1 MTVIPTWQTLLRRLV
16 AHESLTT
23 AETQWAMHTIMSG
36 EASQAQLA
44 AFVVALRAKGENAQE
59 VRGFVQAM
67 LDHAIKVP
75 FSGTTLDI
83 VGTGGDS
90 SQSVNVSTMSSIV
103 CAAAG
108 ARVVKH
114 GNRAAT
120 SKCGSADVLEELG
133 IAIDVEPQEVPK
145 ILDEVGIAFCFAPT
159 FHSSMRHAAAARKEI
174 GIPTVFNILGPLANP
189 ARPSAQLIG
198 CADTRLA
205 PVMAQVLADFGVK
218 ALVVRGDDG
227 LDEVTTTGRTRI
239 WDVRSGD
246 VEETEID
253 AADYGI
259 KRATVADLRGGD
271 AAYNADIVRRLLSN
285 EDSAVVTP
293 IRDAVVIN
301 SALALIA
308 YDAALGAQ
316 GDIHELIPQALIRAE
331 RAISDGSALKILQA
345 WTAVST
351 R

>member
-1 MTVIPTWQTLLRRLV
+1 MTPTPTWQTLLRRLV

-36 EASQAQLA
+36 DATSAQLA
-44 AFVVALRAKGENAQE
+44 AFVVALRAKGENAEE

-67 LDHAIKVP
+67 LDHAVKVP
-75 FSGTTLDI
+75 FSGITVDV

-133 IAIDVEPQEVPK
+133 VAIDVAPEEVPK

-205 PVMAQVLADFGVK
+205 PVMAQVLAGFGVK
-218 ALVVRGDDG
+218 AFVVRGDDG

-239 WDVRSGD
+239 WDVRNGEI
-246 VEETEID
+246 EETEID

-271 AAYNADIVRRLLSN
+271 ATYNASIVRRLFSN
-285 EDSAVVTP
+285 EDSDVVTP
-293 IRDAVVIN
+293 VRDAVVIN

-308 YDAALGAQ
+308 FDAAHGAQ
-316 GDIHELIPQALIRAE
+316 GDIHTLLPEAIRRADQ
-331 RAISDGSALKILQA
+331 AISDGTAMKILDKWIA
-345 WTAVST
+345 ASK

>member
-1 MTVIPTWQTLLRRLV
+1 MTVTPTWQSLLRRLV

-36 EASQAQLA
+36 EATSAQLA

-59 VRGFVQAM
+59 VRGFVEAM
-67 LDHAIKVP
+67 LDHAVKVS
-75 FSGTTLDI
+75 FSGVTLDV

-133 IAIDVEPQEVPK
+133 VAIDVAPDEVPK
-145 ILDEVGIAFCFAPT
+145 ILNDVGIAFCFAPT

-205 PVMAQVLADFGVK
+205 PVMAQVLADVGVK
-218 ALVVRGDDG
+218 AFVVRGDDG

-239 WDVRSGD
+239 WDVRGGQI
-246 VEETEID
+246 EETEID

-259 KRATVADLRGGD
+259 KRASVADLRGGD
-271 AAYNADIVRRLLSN
+271 ATYNASIVRRLFSN
-285 EDSAVVTP
+285 EDSATIAPV
-293 IRDAVVIN
+293 RDAVVIN
-301 SALALIA
+301 SALALVA
-308 YDAALGAQ
+308 YDAALGTD
-316 GDIHELIPQALIRAE
+316 GDLHALIPQAISRADK
-331 RAISDGSALKILQA
+331 AISDGSAMRILQA
-345 WTAVST
+345 WVDRA
-351 R
+351 